1 MTREIRR
8 LVHRRLPGGRRPAA
22 IPAARVR
29 PAPSVALKS
38 FGLLA
43 FGSPTTVDG
52 RYLTENTP
60 TTCLGR

>member
-8 LVHRRLPGGRRPAA
+8 LAHRRLPSA
-22 IPAARVR
+22 
-29 PAPSVALKS
+29 ALKS